1 MNDSSK
7 TATLADVAK
16 LAGVSLGSASRALS
30 VPDQVKPKT
39 LAKVNKAVEQLGY
52 VRNGAARA
60 LASRRTHTIAAI
72 YPTLKNPIFAI
83 SIDAMQQT
91 LSRLDYQLLVA
102 SHEYDATREIDLVR
116 NILEHSIDGLV
127 LVGSDHE
134 DEVFRLIR
142 HRRVPYVLT
151 WSTDETTYPHTIGFS
166 NHSASYEMAKLVVS
180 KGHKKIALCG
190 GATAHNERA
199 RARLK
204 GAMSA
209 MSEAGIEVPPHWIIE
224 APFSYEGGRSA
235 IQRLWEHDE
244 RPTALICGTDMHA
257 VGALHECAS
266 RGIGV
271 PTDLS
276 ITGFDDT
283 DLASMIT
290 PALTTVHIPVSEIG
304 VRAAQKIVAL
314 IANKPVPEEDR
325 LTTYVVERE
334 TLGKPEATTKKR
346 R

>member
-1 MNDSSK
+1 MRNPPK

-39 LAKVNKAVEQLGY
+39 LMKVNMAVAQLGY

-60 LASRRTHTIAAI
+60 LASRRTRTIAAI

-102 SHEYDATREIDLVR
+102 SHEYDATREIHLVQ
-116 NILEHSIDGLV
+116 NILAHSIDGLI

-142 HRRVPYVLT
+142 HRQLPYVLT
-151 WSTDETTYPHTIGFS
+151 WSTDETTYPHTVGFS
-166 NHSASYEMAKLVVS
+166 NRNASYEMAKLVVR
-180 KGHKKIALCG
+180 KGHKKIAVCG

-199 RARLK
+199 RARLM
-204 GAMSA
+204 GTLTAL
-209 MSEAGIEVPPHWIIE
+209 SEAGIDVPPHWIIE
-224 APFSYEGGRSA
+224 APFSYEGGRNVV
-235 IQRLWEHDE
+235 QRLWEHDE
-244 RPTALICGTDMHA
+244 RPTALICGTDLHA
-257 VGALHECAS
+257 IGAMHECAA
-266 RGIGV
+266 RGINV
-271 PTDLS
+271 PADLS

-304 VRAAQKIVAL
+304 IRAARKMVAL
-314 IANKPVPEEDR
+314 IENKPIPEEDR
-325 LTTYVVERE
+325 LTTYVVDRE
-334 TLGKPEATTKKR
+334 TLGAAKKR